1 MANVL
6 KELNKRVLRKALVDG
21 HIKRIQLF
29 SLVESKSH
37 EPINGRLGVV
47 AGTWTLEL
55 VLV

>member
-21 HIKRIQLF
+21 HIKRIHLF

-37 EPINGRLGVV
+37 EPIIGGVGVV